1 MRFSEKGTSFG
12 PQLFKEVTQMEM
24 LTMTSFFFI
33 ITLRSSIKESL

>member
-33 ITLRSSIKESL
+33 FTLEAA